1 MNKKLVTFLSVVM
14 VVCLALSACS
24 TAATDTA
31 ATDTAATEATA
42 ADAAATEAA
51 EVTPEDTA
59 AATDNSGKTIAI
71 LMQSVADDFI
81 ATVEKTAEARA
92 QELGYTTVFYD
103 AKNDAA
109 TQASTIQDMITQGVD
124 AIMLC
129 PVDAAALSDSVIALN
144 NAGIPVALVD
154 RVVDE
159 GNYVAAVESDNV
171 ECGYQGAV
179 QIAAAAEA
187 AGIDIAD
194 LKVLELEGDLSST
207 SGLERH
213 EGFMKGAE
221 ELGLNVVSS
230 LPTYWETDTAY
241 NAALDAFQAN
251 PDLNAVF
258 LASDGVM
265 ADAVINAFEQLNILA
280 KVGEANHIIVV
291 AVDGTPAAIEHIKN
305 GYMDATVAQDAITM
319 AKTAIDQL
327 DACLNG
333 TAEIA
338 ANKLIALPPTI
349 GTISNIDSKDLWA
362 NNLD

>member
-1 MNKKLVTFLSVVM
+1 MNKKLMTLLSLVL

-24 TAATDTA
+24 TAKTDTTATEA
-31 ATDTAATEATA
+31 ATPETTQAAPEEATA
-42 ADAAATEAA
+42 AD
-51 EVTPEDTA
+51 
-59 AATDNSGKTIAI
+59 SGEKTIAI

-81 ATVEKTAEARA
+81 ATVERTAEARA
-92 QELGYTTVFYD
+92 KELGYNTVFYD

-129 PVDAAALSDSVIALN
+129 PVDAAALSDSVLALN
-144 NAGIPVALVD
+144 QAGIPVALVD
-154 RVVDE
+154 RIVDE

-179 QIAAAAEA
+179 QIAAAAQA

-213 EGFMKGAE
+213 EGFMKGAQ

-265 ADAVINAFEQLNILA
+265 ADAVINALEQLNLLA
-280 KVGEANHIIVV
+280 KVGEPNHIIIT

-305 GYMDATVAQDAITM
+305 GYMDATIAQDAITM

-327 DACLNG
+327 DSCLKG
-333 TAEIA
+333 TVAID
-338 ANKLIALPPTI
+338 ANQHLALPPTI
-349 GTISNIDSKDLWA
+349 GTIANIDSKDLWA